1 MQWRQQF
8 SYFFLLGLA
17 LFSLAI
23 FSIPFGSRALAS
35 DTTTWVQKYATM
47 VDSTHANF
55 TAGLDSA
62 VPSVTPCGSFSATWT
77 CVYQG
82 STSSADS
89 YIQGYAFRLY
99 KGTFPDNSTPIAGGT
114 GVSTN
119 TSWNN
124 ANLSAGST
132 DGAYWYGFVFGHN
145 VNYNIVTRLQPSVYF
160 VLYRT
165 GGVWSTAVQNTST
178 RFTSFTIA
186 TTTGTVNIQGY
197 WNATTTSGIYEQLQ
211 FYQYDDIFGQQAF
224 ITQTATTTGN
234 FNWTFPY
241 IDPPTTI
248 GTTTAQF
255 GVDTTF
261 YAKIYQY
268 NNAYYNDPFSGIINP
283 LYKTLLVAT
292 STTMTP
298 SALFYNL
305 ASTTALFAYPEYE
318 CGLTSMIGCI
328 KNALIWAFYPTEDTI
343 TNYNSFLALIQE
355 KPPIGYFT
363 VVKNNLNN
371 LNATSTSA
379 FSVVLPYSLKHY
391 IFDPFDVGLASILWF
406 FFIFNFYKR
415 LKHITI

>member
-1 MQWRQQF
+1 MMKWIHSCSQNYSRSVLLAFLLLLTYFVPFGNRVLASELIGASISPGGVVTSGISFPCPSPDLGYGISYYKNTINLGTVPQPVNGQCAGNSPFLVNANFSGNFSAGVPAELYIYFKGSDFGTVPTGLGDSDYYAQF
-8 SYFFLLGLA
+8 SWNGTDWSGNFP
-17 LFSLAI
+17 I
-23 FSIPFGSRALAS
+23 I
-35 DTTTWVQKYATM
+35 DTTT
-47 VDSTHANF
+47 H
-55 TAGLDSA
+55 
-62 VPSVTPCGSFSATWT
+62 
-77 CVYQG
+77 
-82 STSSADS
+82 
-89 YIQGYAFRLY
+89 
-99 KGTFPDNSTPIAGGT
+99 
-114 GVSTN
+114 
-119 TSWNN
+119 
-124 ANLSAGST
+124 
-132 DGAYWYGFVFGHN
+132 
-145 VNYNIVTRLQPSVYF
+145 
-160 VLYRT
+160 
-165 GGVWSTAVQNTST
+165 
-178 RFTSFTIA
+178 FTSFA
-186 TTTGTVNIQGY
+186 VSTTTGTVNIQGY
-197 WNATTTSGIYEQLQ
+197 WNATTTNGIYEQLQ
-211 FYQYDDIFGQQAF
+211 FYQYDTIFGQQSF
-224 ITQTATTTGN
+224 TTRTATTTGN

-241 IDPPTTI
+241 VDPPTTT

-268 NNAYYNDPFSGIINP
+268 NNNYFNDPFTGIIDP

-292 STTMTP
+292 STTMSPT
-298 SALFYNL
+298 ALFYNI

-371 LNATSTSA
+371 LTATSTSA